1 MNLKWNVD
9 KIVSQKEN
17 TIYAYIENICEYK
30 GIEYYYEAK
39 LIENSFPQELID
51 LCKDFYECVDSFSMV
66 IADEIEDEIRKYQL
80 RLKYNNTKIFRL
92 EIKGDYVTFF
102 TKYPTVNG
110 FLDDYPE

>member
-17 TIYAYIENICEYK
+17 TIYAYIENLCEYK

-51 LCKDFYECVDSFSMV
+51 LCKARPGGF
-66 IADEIEDEIRKYQL
+66 AIR
-80 RLKYNNTKIFRL
+80 RSPSIRIFNPP
-92 EIKGDYVTFF
+92 DN
-102 TKYPTVNG
+102 YPSRISRITNP
-110 FLDDYPE
+110 D